1 MAMTQARK
9 LQNVLAYPPRAMKA
23 ERAAAYLVS
32 RSKFLD
38 MVDANRLPKPYREIA
53 PHTNNT
59 LLNELVAARSR
70 CLLAGLDQV
79 LASLQP
85 RPAAIAALNSTA
97 GGDDA
102 S

>member
-1 MAMTQARK
+1 M
-9 LQNVLAYPPRAMKA
+9 
-23 ERAAAYLVS
+23 S

-53 PHTNNT
+53 PRTDNP
-59 LLNELVAARSR
+59 LLNELVEAGAS

-85 RPAAIAALNSTA
+85 RQEVVAAFKVQDGS
-97 GGDDA
+97 
-102 S
+102 